1 LGYLGSVRNANHVS
15 NSPEPLDPIW
25 SSMIDRH
32 HFEWRPMTCYFCQ
45 LYLVIANDIID
56 VSADNKCGDYDHYY
70 RFAAQ

>member
-1 LGYLGSVRNANHVS
+1 
-15 NSPEPLDPIW
+15 
-25 SSMIDRH
+25 
-32 HFEWRPMTCYFCQ
+32 MTCYFCQ